1 MRPADDPLN
10 GGSVPRDFV
19 PLVLPPAGNPTA
31 LNNVIPPG
39 PMYSPSIRSERFEV
53 GAGTGASILP
63 NVNINANFTFGCD
76 ASRGALLFLQDFA
89 DEAMHISK
97 KQIIDYMRLNYR
109 SWILFGSERGIV
121 TDNEIMGPIFIRSTI
136 KTSAWLVAA
145 WMRQTRSNDAM
156 VQCSSGHA
164 NAFLSFSLASG
175 VNPSVQYRILPPH
188 QQPPAV
194 GTERDQCIFID
205 YFRFKERFFFN
216 RQIVAAAEPRPDDA
230 ERFSEDKAGVLANN
244 EETDPENEPF
254 DPIDAFLDYILTK
267 HPQADLAIASHGDLS
282 LAFKKPWPTSRTSFD
297 ARKSHMKADTEVL
310 GSDIKGKYPQE
321 RFLAYDFDE

>member
-1 MRPADDPLN
+1 M
-10 GGSVPRDFV
+10 
-19 PLVLPPAGNPTA
+19 
-31 LNNVIPPG
+31 
-39 PMYSPSIRSERFEV
+39 
-53 GAGTGASILP
+53 
-63 NVNINANFTFGCD
+63 NINANFTFGCD

-244 EETDPENEPF
+244 EETDPENEVIRVENQDSTAHHERSPSILLMLSSITSS
-254 DPIDAFLDYILTK
+254 PRYISFLLRSRERLNISPLK
-267 HPQADLAIASHGDLS
+267 QHPQADLAIASHGDLS
-282 LAFKKPWPTSRTSFD
+282 LAFKVSSPF
-297 ARKSHMKADTEVL
+297 
-310 GSDIKGKYPQE
+310 
-321 RFLAYDFDE
+321 RFCC